1 MTTFASLVER
11 FYALTANWGL
21 PWIVPTLV
29 VMTIVAA
36 VILGYIAVACM
47 FLVWW
52 ERKISAHIQVRFGPM
67 RVGGWHGWAQSIA
80 DGVKLLL
87 KEDVI
92 PAGADKVVFVLAP
105 MVVFAASVAAYVA
118 IPWAPGLIVRDLNI
132 GILYMISISSLVVVG
147 IIMAGWSSN
156 NKYSVLGAM
165 RSAAQAV
172 SYEVPLVLS
181 LLGPVMLAGT
191 MRMGKLVE
199 AQSGVWFGLLP
210 KWFVFPQI
218 VAFLVYF
225 TCSLAECN
233 RLPFDIPEAE
243 SELVAG
249 FHVEYSGMRFAIFF
263 LAEYANMFVVAAIAT
278 TLFLGGW
285 KGPWVALPGLPA
297 EVAHG
302 LFGLFWF
309 LVKCYFLIFVMMWLR
324 WTLARLRVDQL
335 MDFAWKVL
343 LPIAFANLI
352 LTGLVLV
359 LGKQVL
365 LYVLGVALLLLIA
378 VALTARGVRQGSAHV
393 AGKAVR
399 AQKA

>member
-1 MTTFASLVER
+1 MMTFASLVER
-11 FYALTANWGL
+11 FFAIMAAWGI
-21 PWIVPTLV
+21 PWIVPTLI
-29 VMTIVAA
+29 VMTVVAA
-36 VILGYIAVACM
+36 VVLGYIAVAAM
-47 FLVWW
+47 FMIWW

-80 DGVKLLL
+80 DGIKLLL

-105 MVVFAASVAAYVA
+105 MVVFAAAVAAYVT

-132 GILYMISISSLVVVG
+132 GILYMVSISSLVVVG

-156 NKYSVLGAM
+156 NKYATLGAL

-181 LLGPVMLAGT
+181 LLGPVMIAGT
-191 MRMGKLVE
+191 MSMGKLVE
-199 AQSGVWFGLLP
+199 AQSGRWFGILP
-210 KWFVFPQI
+210 AWYVFPQF
-218 VAFLVYF
+218 VAFLTYF
-225 TCSLAECN
+225 TCALAECN
-233 RLPFDIPEAE
+233 RMPFDIPEAE

-278 TLFLGGW
+278 TMFLGGW
-285 KGPWVALPGLPA
+285 HGPWLPLPGLPR

-302 LFGLFWF
+302 LFGLAWF
-309 LVKCYFLIFVMMWLR
+309 LGKCYFLIFVMMWLR

-343 LPIAFANLI
+343 LPISFANLI

-359 LGKQVL
+359 LGKQAL
-365 LYVLGVALLLLIA
+365 LYVAGIAIVVLVAIILAMRGAAKTVGVQR
-378 VALTARGVRQGSAHV
+378 V
-393 AGKAVR
+393 
-399 AQKA
+399 

>member
-1 MTTFASLVER
+1 MAT
-11 FYALTANWGL
+11 LTALADRFFTATAAWGV

-29 VMTIVAA
+29 VMLIVVS
-36 VILGYIAVACM
+36 VILGYISVAAM
-47 FLVWW
+47 FMIWW
-52 ERKISAHIQVRFGPM
+52 ERKISAHIQVRYGPM

-80 DGVKLLL
+80 DGIKLLL
-87 KEDVI
+87 KEDII

-105 MVVFAASVAAYVA
+105 MVVFAASLAAYVT

-132 GILYMISISSLVVVG
+132 GLLYMISISSLVVVG

-172 SYEVPLVLS
+172 SYEVPLVLAV
-181 LLGPVMLAGT
+181 LGPVMMAGT
-191 MRMGKLVE
+191 MSMGKLVE
-199 AQSGVWFGLLP
+199 AQSGRWFGVLP
-210 KWFVFPQI
+210 GWFVFPQI
-218 VAFLVYF
+218 IAFLIYF
-225 TCSLAECN
+225 TCALAECN

-263 LAEYANMFVVAAIAT
+263 LAEYANMFTVSAIAT

-285 KGPWVALPGLPA
+285 QGPWLALPGLPR
-297 EVAHG
+297 EIAHA

-343 LPIAFANLI
+343 LPVSFANLI

-359 LGKQVL
+359 LRK
-365 LYVLGVALLLLIA
+365 
-378 VALTARGVRQGSAHV
+378 
-393 AGKAVR
+393 
-399 AQKA
+399 

>member
-1 MTTFASLVER
+1 MSQSVMDRAMALAGGWGVPWLVT
-11 FYALTANWGL
+11 ALILLTVA
-21 PWIVPTLV
+21 VAV
-29 VMTIVAA
+29 IVAY
-36 VILGYIAVACM
+36 VAVAAM

-80 DGVKLLL
+80 DGIKLLL
-87 KEDVI
+87 KEDII
-92 PAGADKVVFVLAP
+92 PASADRVIFVLAP
-105 MVVFAASVAAYVA
+105 VVVFSAALAAYVT
-118 IPWAPGLIVRDLNI
+118 IPWGPGLIVRDLNI
-132 GILYMISISSLVVVG
+132 GLLYMVAISSLAVVG
-147 IIMAGWSSN
+147 IVMAGWSSN
-156 NKYSVLGAM
+156 NKYATLGAM

-191 MRMGKLVE
+191 MSMSRLVQ
-199 AQSGVWFGLLP
+199 AQAGTWFGVLP
-210 KWFVFPQI
+210 HWFVFPQI
-218 VAFLVYF
+218 VGFLVYF

-263 LAEYANMFVVAAIAT
+263 LSEYANMVVVAAIAAT
-278 TLFLGGW
+278 VFLGGW
-285 KGPWVALPGLPA
+285 QGPWVTLPGLPP
-297 EVAHG
+297 VVSHG

-309 LVKCYFLIFVMMWLR
+309 QVKIYFLIFVMMWLR
-324 WTLARLRVDQL
+324 WTLNRLRVDQL

-352 LTGLVLV
+352 VTGLVLV
-359 LGKQVL
+359 L
-365 LYVLGVALLLLIA
+365 
-378 VALTARGVRQGSAHV
+378 
-393 AGKAVR
+393 
-399 AQKA
+399 

>member
-1 MTTFASLVER
+1 MVALADLVER
-11 FYALTANWGL
+11 FYALTAAWGI
-21 PWIVPTLV
+21 PWVIPTLV
-29 VMTIVAA
+29 VMTIVVSVVLAYISVAA
-36 VILGYIAVACM
+36 M
-47 FLVWW
+47 FLIWW
-52 ERKISAHIQVRFGPM
+52 ERKISAHIQVRYGPM

-80 DGVKLLL
+80 DGIKLLL
-87 KEDVI
+87 KEDII

-105 MVVFAASVAAYVA
+105 LVVFAASLAAYVT

-132 GILYMISISSLVVVG
+132 GILYMVSISSLVVVG

-181 LLGPVMLAGT
+181 LLGPVMIAGT
-191 MRMGKLVE
+191 MSMGKLVE
-199 AQSGVWFGLLP
+199 AQSGVWFGILP

-218 VAFLVYF
+218 VAFLTYF
-225 TCSLAECN
+225 TCALAECN

-263 LAEYANMFVVAAIAT
+263 LAEYANMFTVSAIAT

-285 KGPWVALPGLPA
+285 HGPWIPVPGLPR

-309 LVKCYFLIFVMMWLR
+309 LVKCYFLLFVMMWLR

-343 LPIAFANLI
+343 LPITFANLI
-352 LTGLVLV
+352 VTGLVLV

-365 LYVLGVALLLLIA
+365 LYVAGIAILLLIA
-378 VALTARGVRQGSAHV
+378 IALVVRTGVRAVQAE
-393 AGKAVR
+393 KAS
-399 AQKA
+399 

>member
-11 FYALTANWGL
+11 FHATMAAWGI

-29 VMTIVAA
+29 VMTV
-36 VILGYIAVACM
+36 VVGLVLGYIAVAAM
-47 FLVWW
+47 FLIWW

-80 DGVKLLL
+80 DAIKLLL

-92 PAGADKVVFVLAP
+92 PTGADKVVFVLAP
-105 MVVFAASVAAYVA
+105 MVVFAAALAAYVT

-132 GILYMISISSLVVVG
+132 GILYMVSISSLVVVG

-181 LLGPVMLAGT
+181 LLGPVMIAGT
-191 MRMGKLVE
+191 MSMQKLVE
-199 AQSGVWFGLLP
+199 AQSGRWLGILP
-210 KWFVFPQI
+210 GWFVFPQI
-218 VAFLVYF
+218 VAFVTYF
-225 TCSLAECN
+225 TCALAECN

-263 LAEYANMFVVAAIAT
+263 LAEYANMFVVSAIAT

-285 KGPWVALPGLPA
+285 SGWWVRLPGLSP
-297 EVAHG
+297 ELSQG
-302 LFGLFWF
+302 LFGLAWF
-309 LVKCYFLIFVMMWLR
+309 QGKCYFLIFVMMWLR
-324 WTLARLRVDQL
+324 WTLARIRVDQL
-335 MDFAWKVL
+335 MDFSWKVL
-343 LPIAFANLI
+343 LPLSFANLVI
-352 LTGLVLV
+352 TGWVLV
-359 LGKQVL
+359 AGRQVL
-365 LYVLGVALLLLIA
+365 LIVLGICLVLALGIGL
-378 VALTARGVRQGSAHV
+378 
-393 AGKAVR
+393 AVR
-399 AQKA
+399 GRGRATTGVVRG

>member
-1 MTTFASLVER
+1 MSALTDLVEHLH
-11 FYALTANWGL
+11 AIAAAWGI
-21 PWIVPTLV
+21 PWIIPALV
-29 VMTIVAA
+29 VMTIVVGI
-36 VILGYIAVACM
+36 VIGYIAVAAM
-47 FLVWW
+47 FMIWW

-67 RVGGWHGWAQSIA
+67 RAGGWHGWAQSIA
-80 DGVKLLL
+80 DGIKLLL
-87 KEDVI
+87 KEDII
-92 PAGADKVVFVLAP
+92 PANADKVVFVLAP
-105 MVVFAASVAAYVA
+105 MVVFAAALAAYVT

-132 GILYMISISSLVVVG
+132 GILYMISISSLAVVG

-181 LLGPVMLAGT
+181 LLGPVMIAGT
-191 MRMGKLVE
+191 MSMGKLVE
-199 AQSGVWFGLLP
+199 AQAGGR
-210 KWFVFPQI
+210 WFVFPQI

-225 TCSLAECN
+225 TCALAECN
-233 RLPFDIPEAE
+233 RLPFDMPEAE

-263 LAEYANMFVVAAIAT
+263 LAEYANMFTVTAIAAA
-278 TLFLGGW
+278 LFLGGW
-285 KGPWVALPGLPA
+285 HGPWIPLPGLPQ

-335 MDFAWKVL
+335 MGLAWKVL
-343 LPIAFANLI
+343 LPVAFANLI
-352 LTGLVLV
+352 VTGLVLV

-365 LYVLGVALLLLIA
+365 LYVVGIAIVLLVAVGLFLRA
-378 VALTARGVRQGSAHV
+378 SANTVRM
-393 AGKAVR
+393 
-399 AQKA
+399 QKAQG

>member
-1 MTTFASLVER
+1 MMTLADLVER
-11 FYALTANWGL
+11 FYALTAAWGI
-21 PWIVPTLV
+21 PWVIPTLV
-29 VMTIVAA
+29 VMTIVVSVVLAYISVAA
-36 VILGYIAVACM
+36 M
-47 FLVWW
+47 FLIWW
-52 ERKISAHIQVRFGPM
+52 ERKISAHIQVRYGPM

-80 DGVKLLL
+80 DGIKLLL
-87 KEDVI
+87 KEDII

-105 MVVFAASVAAYVA
+105 LVVFAASLAAYVT

-132 GILYMISISSLVVVG
+132 GILYMVSISSLVVVG

-165 RSAAQAV
+165 RSAAQAI

-181 LLGPVMLAGT
+181 LLGPVMIAGT
-191 MRMGKLVE
+191 MSMGKLVE
-199 AQSGVWFGLLP
+199 AQSGVWFGFLP

-218 VAFLVYF
+218 VAFLTYF
-225 TCSLAECN
+225 TCALAECN

-263 LAEYANMFVVAAIAT
+263 LAEYANMFTVSAIAT

-285 KGPWVALPGLPA
+285 HGPWIPVPGLPR
-297 EVAHG
+297 ELAHG

-335 MDFAWKVL
+335 MSFAWKVL
-343 LPIAFANLI
+343 LPISFANLI
-352 LTGLVLV
+352 ATGWVLV
-359 LGKQVL
+359 GGKGAL
-365 LYVLGVALLLLIA
+365 LYVGGILVLLVVAILLTGRTVAKKPALLK
-378 VALTARGVRQGSAHV
+378 TG
-393 AGKAVR
+393 
-399 AQKA
+399 

>member
-1 MTTFASLVER
+1 MMKFAALVER
-11 FYALTANWGL
+11 FTATLLAWGL
-21 PWIVPTLV
+21 PLIVPTLV
-29 VMTIVAA
+29 VMLVVAG
-36 VILGYIAVACM
+36 VILGYISVAAM
-47 FLVWW
+47 FLIWW

-80 DGVKLLL
+80 DGIKLLL

-105 MVVFAASVAAYVA
+105 MVVFAAAVAAYVT

-132 GILYMISISSLVVVG
+132 GILYMVSISSLVVVG

-181 LLGPVMLAGT
+181 LLGPVMIAGS
-191 MRMGKLVE
+191 MSMGKLVE
-199 AQSGVWFGLLP
+199 AQSGRWFGILP
-210 KWFVFPQI
+210 GWFVFPQI
-218 VAFLVYF
+218 VAFLTYF
-225 TCSLAECN
+225 TCALAECN

-263 LAEYANMFVVAAIAT
+263 LAEYANMFTVAAIAT
-278 TLFLGGW
+278 TMFLGGW
-285 KGPWVALPGLPA
+285 HGPWLPVPGLPRD
-297 EVAHG
+297 VAHG

-343 LPIAFANLI
+343 LPISFANLI
-352 LTGLVLV
+352 ATGWVMV
-359 LGKQVL
+359 GGKGAL
-365 LYVLGVALLLLIA
+365 LYVGGILVLLVVAILLTGRT
-378 VALTARGVRQGSAHV
+378 VT
-393 AGKAVR
+393 K
-399 AQKA
+399 KP

>member
-1 MTTFASLVER
+1 MVTLADLVDR
-11 FYALTANWGL
+11 FYALTATWGI
-21 PWIVPTLV
+21 PWVIPTLV
-29 VMTIVAA
+29 VMTIVVS
-36 VILGYIAVACM
+36 VILAYISVAAM
-47 FLVWW
+47 FLIWW
-52 ERKISAHIQVRFGPM
+52 ERKISAHIQVRYGPM

-80 DGVKLLL
+80 DGIKLLL
-87 KEDVI
+87 KEDII

-105 MVVFAASVAAYVA
+105 LVVFAASLAAYVT

-132 GILYMISISSLVVVG
+132 GILYMVSISSLVVVG

-181 LLGPVMLAGT
+181 LLGPVMIAGT
-191 MRMGKLVE
+191 MSMGKLVE
-199 AQSGVWFGLLP
+199 AQSGLWFGFLP
-210 KWFVFPQI
+210 QWFVFPQI
-218 VAFLVYF
+218 VAFLTYF
-225 TCSLAECN
+225 TCALAECN

-263 LAEYANMFVVAAIAT
+263 LAEYANMFTVSAIAT

-285 KGPWVALPGLPA
+285 HGPRIPLPGLPR

-352 LTGLVLV
+352 VTGLVLV

-365 LYVLGVALLLLIA
+365 LYVGGIAILLLIPI
-378 VALTARGVRQGSAHV
+378 ALVVRTGVRAVQAE
-393 AGKAVR
+393 KAS
-399 AQKA
+399 

>member
-1 MTTFASLVER
+1 MMTFTDLVER
-11 FYALTANWGL
+11 FYALMAAWGV

-29 VMTIVAA
+29 VMTVVVSVILAYISVAA
-36 VILGYIAVACM
+36 M
-47 FLVWW
+47 FLIWW
-52 ERKISAHIQVRFGPM
+52 ERKISAHIQVRYGPM

-87 KEDVI
+87 KEDII

-105 MVVFAASVAAYVA
+105 MVVFAAALAAYVT

-132 GILYMISISSLVVVG
+132 GILYMVSISSLVVVG

-165 RSAAQAV
+165 RSAAQAI

-181 LLGPVMLAGT
+181 LLGPVMIAGT
-191 MRMGKLVE
+191 MSMGKLVD
-199 AQSGVWFGLLP
+199 AQGGTWFGFLP
-210 KWFVFPQI
+210 KWFIIPQI
-218 VAFLVYF
+218 VAFLTYF
-225 TCSLAECN
+225 TCALAECN

-263 LAEYANMFVVAAIAT
+263 LAEYANMFTVAAIAT
-278 TLFLGGW
+278 TMFLGGW
-285 KGPWVALPGLPA
+285 HGPWIPVPGLPR
-297 EVAHG
+297 EVSHG

-309 LVKCYFLIFVMMWLR
+309 LMKCYLLIFVMMWLR

-343 LPIAFANLI
+343 LPISFANLI
-352 LTGLVLV
+352 ITGLVLV
-359 LGKQVL
+359 VGRQVL
-365 LYVLGVALLLLIA
+365 LYVAGIAIVLLIA
-378 VALTARGVRQGSAHV
+378 VAL
-393 AGKAVR
+393 AVR
-399 AQKA
+399 TGIRVAPAERA

>member
-1 MTTFASLVER
+1 MTLADLVER
-11 FYALTANWGL
+11 FYSLTAAWGI
-21 PWIVPTLV
+21 PWVVPTLV
-29 VMTIVAA
+29 VMTVVVSVVLAYISVAA
-36 VILGYIAVACM
+36 M
-47 FLVWW
+47 FLIWW
-52 ERKISAHIQVRFGPM
+52 ERKISAHIQVRYGPM

-87 KEDVI
+87 KEDII

-105 MVVFAASVAAYVA
+105 LVVFAASLAAYVT

-132 GILYMISISSLVVVG
+132 GILYMVSISSLVVVG

-165 RSAAQAV
+165 RSAAQAI

-181 LLGPVMLAGT
+181 LLGPVMIAGT
-191 MRMGKLVE
+191 MSMGKLVD
-199 AQSGVWFGLLP
+199 AQSGVWFGFLP

-218 VAFLVYF
+218 VAFLTYF
-225 TCSLAECN
+225 TCALAECN

-263 LAEYANMFVVAAIAT
+263 LAEYANMFTVSAIAT

-285 KGPWVALPGLPA
+285 HGPWIPLPGLPR

-309 LVKCYFLIFVMMWLR
+309 LVKCYFLLFVMMWLR

-335 MDFAWKVL
+335 MGFAWKVL
-343 LPIAFANLI
+343 LPISFANLI
-352 LTGLVLV
+352 ATGWVLV
-359 LGKQVL
+359 GGKGAL
-365 LYVLGVALLLLIA
+365 LYVGGILVLLVVAILLTGRTVTKKPALLK
-378 VALTARGVRQGSAHV
+378 TG
-393 AGKAVR
+393 
-399 AQKA
+399 